1 MQRGGDGVADDA
13 LQGAAIQAE
22 VLARLGRIYV
32 PRDVVWIDR
41 LPENAVGKVDRKAL
55 ARQVAAQAASA

>member
-1 MQRGGDGVADDA
+1 MVPSR
-13 LQGAAIQAE
+13 E

-32 PRDVVWIDR
+32 PRDVIWIDR

-55 ARQVAAQAASA
+55 ARQAAGRETVQ